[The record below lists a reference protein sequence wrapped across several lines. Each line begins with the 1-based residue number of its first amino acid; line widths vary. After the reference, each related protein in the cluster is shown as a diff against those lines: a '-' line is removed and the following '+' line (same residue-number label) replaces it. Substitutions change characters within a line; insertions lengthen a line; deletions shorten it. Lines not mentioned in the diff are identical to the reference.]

1 MAGMKKC
8 SKCGKMF
15 ELNRNSLERVRPIST
30 RFFGTVIVACCP
42 HCCRTVEPS
51 HRGEQQTWDAI
62 YEGEIA

>member
-15 ELNRNSLERVRPIST
+15 ELNRNSLELVRPLRIG
-30 RFFGTVIVACCP
+30 FFGTVVAACCP
-42 HCCRTVEPS
+42 HCSRTIEAV

>member
-15 ELNRNSLERVRPIST
+15 ELNRNSLELVRPLST
-30 RFFGTVIVACCP
+30 RVFGTLVVAYCP
-42 HCCRTVEPS
+42 HCRRVVEAV